1 MSIINKRDFGLWGE
15 EQACSFLVRHGY
27 EILDRNF
34 YAVGGEID
42 IVAQQAEAVCFIE
55 VKTRSMADYFSED
68 SAEKA
73 VDQLKL
79 KKLVFAARQYCKYK
93 KIDMYD
99 TEIRFEHVSV
109 YVDRENKTVKFKK
122 YLLEL

>member
-1 MSIINKRDFGLWGE
+1 MSVDTRQIGRWGE
-15 EQACSFLVRHGY
+15 EQACSFLMRHGY

-34 YAVGGEID
+34 YVVGGEID
-42 IVAQQAEAVCFIE
+42 IIARQVEAVCFIE
-55 VKTRSMADYFSED
+55 VKTRSIADYFSED

-79 KKLVFAARQYCKYK
+79 KKLVFASKQYCKYK

-122 YLLEL
+122 YVLEL